1 MAALDSGGCAK
12 GSPDQRMSEASG
24 GRCLDTGGD
33 LVADLRNEVART
45 GTGDE

>member
-12 GSPDQRMSEASG
+12 GRPDQRISDASG
-24 GRCLDTGGD
+24 GRCLDTKGD
-33 LVADLRNEVART
+33 LVAGLRDEVART